1 MANELHKP
9 IIKKFKKLKLCSSFR
24 DNIWVVGLAVMQLLV
39 KYNKGVKYLLY
50 AIDLLSK
57 YAWVFPLKDKKGIS
71 IVNAFQKIIS
81 EGRKQKKIWV
91 DQSSKFYNNF
101 FKDFLKL
108 NNTEMYSKYNEEK
121 SVVNERFI
129 RTLKNKIFK
138 HISKQLFQKMFIL
151 MC

>member
-9 IIKKFKKLKLCSSFR
+9 IIKKFKKWKLCSSFR

-81 EGRKQKKIWV
+81 EGRKQKKNMGWP
-91 DQSSKFYNNF
+91 K
-101 FKDFLKL
+101 
-108 NNTEMYSKYNEEK
+108 
-121 SVVNERFI
+121 
-129 RTLKNKIFK
+129 
-138 HISKQLFQKMFIL
+138 
-151 MC
+151 

>member
-1 MANELHKP
+1 
-9 IIKKFKKLKLCSSFR
+9 
-24 DNIWVVGLAVMQLLV
+24 MQLLV

>member
-9 IIKKFKKLKLCSSFR
+9 IIKKFKKWKLCLSFR